1 MDVRRAREH
10 RRALIVATTL
20 MASTTMA
27 VAAHVRL
34 RNWGATAEEAVRQL
48 PGDDLIVDADSATT
62 RAVTISAPREE
73 VWRWLVQIGQDRGGW
88 YSYDWLENLFGLDI
102 HSTRDIRDE
111 WQHLA
116 AGEQVRAA
124 PAGVLGMTD
133 GYAFR
138 VARVEPGHAL
148 VLRQQPPEHPWDATW
163 AFVLVDEIPGNC
175 RLLVRSRSKR
185 THGLTGRL
193 TWIGGELMDPI
204 VLIMTR
210 KMLLGI
216 RARSEF
222 AHDQRLRRTSARPHR
237 NHLGGTP

>member
-1 MDVRRAREH
+1 MDTQAGEHADTTRRIRER
-10 RRALIVATTL
+10 RRALIAASTL
-20 MASTTMA
+20 MASTTVA
-27 VAAHVRL
+27 VATHARL

-48 PGDDLIVDADSATT
+48 PGDEFIFDADSATT

-73 VWRWLVQIGQDRGGW
+73 VWRWPVQIGQDRGGW

-102 HSTRDIRDE
+102 HSTHDIRDE

-116 AGEQVRAA
+116 AGDQVRAA
-124 PAGVLGMTD
+124 PAGVLGMKD

-138 VARVEPGHAL
+138 VARIDPGHAL

-163 AFVLVDEIPGNC
+163 AFVLVDDTPDSC

-185 THGLTGRL
+185 SPGLTGRL
-193 TWIGGELMDPI
+193 IWIGGELMDPI
-204 VLIMTR
+204 VLVMTR

-222 AHDQRLRRTSARPHR
+222 ARDRRLRRTAA
-237 NHLGGTP
+237 